1 MTSFDR
7 KHLWEIQAVR
17 DVLLIAGGLSLLWL
31 GYALS
36 SITVPLLVALLL
48 AYLVE
53 PLVEGLGR
61 RGVSRTR
68 AAAWFV
74 GLFGVLV
81 VGLLAL
87 VLPLIVGQTLRL
99 VDDVESGAMQSRVL
113 QMESILPGQA
123 AAPLQRMA
131 QLLPGDGLRDVDGSQ
146 DMDAPKTLAAQTPTE
161 SLEDQVGRLVRE
173 QLQEQEEDS
182 ALQQRGLEAAG
193 TALASAWNVLFA
205 LVDAG
210 FLLFL
215 IPFYF
220 YFLVTWYPAVE
231 RFGGQMVPRDN
242 RDSIFALLQEMDDVV
257 SGFVRGR
264 LLVSFIMG
272 LFFSVGWWLVGVP
285 YAFVLGMTTGA
296 LSTVPFLGLLGGPV
310 AIGLAILAR
319 LEVPEIERVA
329 WWIPIVLPAGVFGL
343 VQAIEG
349 WVLLPLIAGRA
360 TRLVPVTIVVAV
372 LAGGALLGVY
382 GMLLAIPLAA
392 CLKILVIRV
401 VLPRLRA
408 WTRGDVSDPLPID
421 DGQQAS

>member
-7 KHLWEIQAVR
+7 KHLWEIQAIR

-36 SITVPLLVALLL
+36 SITIPLLMALLL

-53 PLVEGLGR
+53 PLVEGLGQ
-61 RGVSRTR
+61 RGVSRSR

-99 VDDVESGAMQSRVL
+99 VDDVESGDMQRRVL
-113 QMESILPGQA
+113 RVESILPEQA
-123 AAPLQRMA
+123 AAPLQRLAM
-131 QLLPGDGLRDVDGSQ
+131 LLPGEATLDAESDLIAVEGEVPSTDADADSLEMQIQRIVQQELASQSDDAVLQQEGLR
-146 DMDAPKTLAAQTPTE
+146 
-161 SLEDQVGRLVRE
+161 
-173 QLQEQEEDS
+173 
-182 ALQQRGLEAAG
+182 AAG
-193 TALASAWNVLFA
+193 AALTSAWSVLVA
-205 LVDAG
+205 IVDAG

-220 YFLVTWYPAVE
+220 YFLVLWYPEVV
-231 RFGGQMVPRDN
+231 RFGAQLVPRDN
-242 RDSIFALLQEMDDVV
+242 REAIFSLLQEMDDVV

-272 LFFSVGWWLVGVP
+272 LMFSVGWWLVDVP

-296 LSTVPFLGLLGGPV
+296 LSTVPFVGGLGAPI
-310 AIGLAILAR
+310 AIGLAVLAR
-319 LEVPEIERVA
+319 LELPEVERAA
-329 WWIPIVLPAGVFGL
+329 WWMPVALPAAVFAL
-343 VQAIEG
+343 VSAIEG

-360 TRLVPVTIVVAV
+360 TRLDPVTIVVAV

-408 WTRGDVSDPLPID
+408 WTRGDVADPLPID
-421 DGQQAS
+421 DGQ

>member
-7 KHLWEIQAVR
+7 KHLWEIQAIR

-36 SITVPLLVALLL
+36 SITIPLLMALLL

-53 PLVEGLGR
+53 PLVEGLGQ
-61 RGVSRTR
+61 RGVSRSR

-99 VDDVESGAMQSRVL
+99 VDDVESGDMQGRVL
-113 QMESILPGQA
+113 RVESILPEQA
-123 AAPLQRMA
+123 AAPLQRLAM
-131 QLLPGDGLRDVDGSQ
+131 LLPGEATLDAESDLIAAEGELPSTDADADSLEMQIQLIVQQELASQSDDAVLQQEGLR
-146 DMDAPKTLAAQTPTE
+146 
-161 SLEDQVGRLVRE
+161 
-173 QLQEQEEDS
+173 
-182 ALQQRGLEAAG
+182 AAG
-193 TALASAWNVLFA
+193 AALTSAWSVLVA
-205 LVDAG
+205 IVDAG

-220 YFLVTWYPAVE
+220 YFLVLWYPEVV
-231 RFGGQMVPRDN
+231 RFGAQLVPRDN
-242 RDSIFALLQEMDDVV
+242 REAIFSLLQEMDDVV

-272 LFFSVGWWLVGVP
+272 LMFSVGWWLVDVP

-296 LSTVPFLGLLGGPV
+296 LSTVPFVGGLGAPI
-310 AIGLAILAR
+310 AIGLAVLAR
-319 LEVPEIERVA
+319 LELPEVERAA
-329 WWIPIVLPAGVFGL
+329 WWMPVALPAAVFAL
-343 VQAIEG
+343 VSAIEG

-360 TRLVPVTIVVAV
+360 TRLDPVTIVVAV

-408 WTRGDVSDPLPID
+408 WTRGDVADPLPID
-421 DGQQAS
+421 DGQ

>member
-7 KHLWEIQAVR
+7 KHLWEIQSVR
-17 DVLLIAGGLSLLWL
+17 DVLLIAGSLSLLWL

-36 SITVPLLVALLL
+36 SITIPLLMALLL

-61 RGVSRTR
+61 RGVSRSR

-99 VDDVESGAMQSRVL
+99 VEDVESGDMQRRVL
-113 QMESILPGQA
+113 RVESILPEKA
-123 AAPLQRMA
+123 APPLQRLA
-131 QLLPGDGLRDVDGSQ
+131 LLLPGEAVIDTDSDLMSSDSQ
-146 DMDAPKTLAAQTPTE
+146 IEPTNANAE
-161 SLEDQVGRLVRE
+161 SLETQIQRIVRQ
-173 QLQEQEEDS
+173 QLATQAEDS
-182 ALQQRGLEAAG
+182 ALEQEGLRAAG
-193 TALASAWNVLFA
+193 AALTSAWSVLVA
-205 LVDAG
+205 IVDAG

-220 YFLVTWYPAVE
+220 YFLVLWYPEVV
-231 RFGGQMVPRDN
+231 RFGAQLVPRDN
-242 RDSIFALLQEMDDVV
+242 QDATFALLQEMDDVV

-272 LFFSVGWWLVGVP
+272 LMFSVGWWLVGVP
-285 YAFVLGMTTGA
+285 YAFVLGMATGA
-296 LSTVPFLGLLGGPV
+296 LSTVPFVGGLGAPIAV
-310 AIGLAILAR
+310 GLAVLAR
-319 LEVPEIERVA
+319 LEAPELERAA
-329 WWIPIVLPAGVFGL
+329 WWMPVVLPSAVFAL
-343 VQAIEG
+343 VSAIEG

-360 TRLVPVTIVVAV
+360 TRLDPVTIVVAV

-392 CLKILVIRV
+392 CLKILLIRI

-408 WTRGDVSDPLPID
+408 WTRGDAADPLPID
-421 DGQQAS
+421 DGQ

>member
-7 KHLWEIQAVR
+7 KHLWEIQAIR

-36 SITVPLLVALLL
+36 SITIPLLMALLL

-53 PLVEGLGR
+53 PLVEGLGQ
-61 RGVSRTR
+61 RGVSRSR

-99 VDDVESGAMQSRVL
+99 VDDVESGDMQRRVL
-113 QMESILPGQA
+113 RVESILPEQA
-123 AAPLQRMA
+123 AAPLQRLAM
-131 QLLPGDGLRDVDGSQ
+131 LLPGEAGLDAESDLVAAEGEVQSTDADADSLEMQIQRIVQQELASQSDDAVLQQEGLR
-146 DMDAPKTLAAQTPTE
+146 
-161 SLEDQVGRLVRE
+161 
-173 QLQEQEEDS
+173 
-182 ALQQRGLEAAG
+182 AAG
-193 TALASAWNVLFA
+193 AALTSAWSVLVA
-205 LVDAG
+205 IVDAG

-220 YFLVTWYPAVE
+220 YFLVLWYPEVV
-231 RFGGQMVPRDN
+231 RFGAQLVPRDN
-242 RDSIFALLQEMDDVV
+242 REAIFSLLQEMDDVV

-272 LFFSVGWWLVGVP
+272 LMFSVGWWLVDVP

-296 LSTVPFLGLLGGPV
+296 LSTVPFVGGLGAPI
-310 AIGLAILAR
+310 AIGLAVLAR
-319 LEVPEIERVA
+319 LELPEVERAA
-329 WWIPIVLPAGVFGL
+329 WWMPVALPAAVFAL
-343 VQAIEG
+343 VSAIEG

-360 TRLVPVTIVVAV
+360 TRLDPVTIVVAV

-408 WTRGDVSDPLPID
+408 WTRGDVADPLPID
-421 DGQQAS
+421 DGQ

>member
-7 KHLWEIQAVR
+7 KHLWEIQAIR

-36 SITVPLLVALLL
+36 SITIPLLMALLL

-53 PLVEGLGR
+53 PLVEGLGQ
-61 RGVSRTR
+61 RGVSRSR

-99 VDDVESGAMQSRVL
+99 VDDVESGDMQGRVL
-113 QMESILPGQA
+113 RVESILPEQA
-123 AAPLQRMA
+123 AAPLQRLAM
-131 QLLPGDGLRDVDGSQ
+131 LLPGEATLDAESDLIAAEGEVPSTDADADSLEMQIQRIVQQELASQSDDAVLQQEGLR
-146 DMDAPKTLAAQTPTE
+146 
-161 SLEDQVGRLVRE
+161 
-173 QLQEQEEDS
+173 
-182 ALQQRGLEAAG
+182 AAG
-193 TALASAWNVLFA
+193 AALTSAWSVLVA
-205 LVDAG
+205 IVDAG

-220 YFLVTWYPAVE
+220 YFLVLWYPEVV
-231 RFGGQMVPRDN
+231 RFGAQLVPRDN
-242 RDSIFALLQEMDDVV
+242 REAIFSLLQEMDDVV

-272 LFFSVGWWLVGVP
+272 LMFSVGWWLVDVP

-296 LSTVPFLGLLGGPV
+296 LSTVPFVGGLGAPI
-310 AIGLAILAR
+310 AIGLAVLAR
-319 LEVPEIERVA
+319 LELPEVERAA
-329 WWIPIVLPAGVFGL
+329 WWMPVALPAAVFAL
-343 VQAIEG
+343 VSAIEG

-360 TRLVPVTIVVAV
+360 TRLDPVTIVVAV

-408 WTRGDVSDPLPID
+408 WTRGDVADPLPID
-421 DGQQAS
+421 DGQ

>member
-7 KHLWEIQAVR
+7 KHLWEIQAIR

-36 SITVPLLVALLL
+36 SITIPLLMALLL

-53 PLVEGLGR
+53 PLVEGLGQ
-61 RGVSRTR
+61 RGVSRSR

-99 VDDVESGAMQSRVL
+99 VDDVESGDMQRRVL
-113 QMESILPGQA
+113 RVESILPEQA
-123 AAPLQRMA
+123 AAPLQRLAM
-131 QLLPGDGLRDVDGSQ
+131 LLPGEAVLDTESDLVTASGEVESTGSSVDSLEMQIQRIVQQELASQSDDAVLQQEGLR
-146 DMDAPKTLAAQTPTE
+146 
-161 SLEDQVGRLVRE
+161 
-173 QLQEQEEDS
+173 
-182 ALQQRGLEAAG
+182 AAG
-193 TALASAWNVLFA
+193 AALTSAWSVLVA
-205 LVDAG
+205 IVDAG

-220 YFLVTWYPAVE
+220 YFLVLWYPEVI
-231 RFGGQMVPRDN
+231 RFGAQLVPRDN
-242 RDSIFALLQEMDDVV
+242 REAIFSLLQEMDDVV

-272 LFFSVGWWLVGVP
+272 LMFSVGWWLVDVP

-296 LSTVPFLGLLGGPV
+296 LSTVPFVGGLGAPI
-310 AIGLAILAR
+310 AIGLAVLAR
-319 LEVPEIERVA
+319 LELPEVERAA
-329 WWIPIVLPAGVFGL
+329 WWMPVVLPAAVFAL
-343 VQAIEG
+343 VSAIEG

-360 TRLVPVTIVVAV
+360 TRLDPVTIVVAV

-408 WTRGDVSDPLPID
+408 WTRGDVADPLPID
-421 DGQQAS
+421 DGQ

>member
-7 KHLWEIQAVR
+7 KHLWEIQAIR

-36 SITVPLLVALLL
+36 SITIPLLMALLL

-53 PLVEGLGR
+53 PLVEGLGQ
-61 RGVSRTR
+61 RGVSRSR

-99 VDDVESGAMQSRVL
+99 VDDVESGDMQRRVL
-113 QMESILPGQA
+113 RVESILPEQA
-123 AAPLQRMA
+123 AAPLQRLAM
-131 QLLPGDGLRDVDGSQ
+131 LLPGEAVLNTESDLVAASGEVQSTDADADSLEMQIQRIVQQELASQSDDAVLQQEGLR
-146 DMDAPKTLAAQTPTE
+146 
-161 SLEDQVGRLVRE
+161 
-173 QLQEQEEDS
+173 
-182 ALQQRGLEAAG
+182 AAG
-193 TALASAWNVLFA
+193 AALTSAWSVLVA
-205 LVDAG
+205 IVDAG

-220 YFLVTWYPAVE
+220 YFLVLWYPEVI
-231 RFGGQMVPRDN
+231 RFGSQLVPRDN
-242 RDSIFALLQEMDDVV
+242 REATFSLLQEMDDVV

-272 LFFSVGWWLVGVP
+272 LMFSVGWWLVGVP

-296 LSTVPFLGLLGGPV
+296 LSTVPFVGGLGAPI
-310 AIGLAILAR
+310 AIGLAVLAR
-319 LEVPEIERVA
+319 LELPEVERAA
-329 WWIPIVLPAGVFGL
+329 WWMPVVLPAAVFAL
-343 VQAIEG
+343 VSAIEG

-360 TRLVPVTIVVAV
+360 TRLDPVTIVVAV

-392 CLKILVIRV
+392 CMKILVIRV

-408 WTRGDVSDPLPID
+408 WTRGDVADPLPID
-421 DGQQAS
+421 DGQ

>member
-7 KHLWEIQAVR
+7 KHLWEIQAIR

-36 SITVPLLVALLL
+36 SITIPLLMALLL

-53 PLVEGLGR
+53 PLVEGLGQ
-61 RGVSRTR
+61 RGVSRSR

-99 VDDVESGAMQSRVL
+99 VDDVESGDMQRRVL
-113 QMESILPGQA
+113 RVESILPEQA
-123 AAPLQRMA
+123 AAPLQRLAM
-131 QLLPGDGLRDVDGSQ
+131 LLPGEATLDAESDLIAAEGEVPSIDADADSLEMQIQRIVQQELASQSDDAVLQQEGLR
-146 DMDAPKTLAAQTPTE
+146 
-161 SLEDQVGRLVRE
+161 
-173 QLQEQEEDS
+173 
-182 ALQQRGLEAAG
+182 AAG
-193 TALASAWNVLFA
+193 AALTSAWSVLVA
-205 LVDAG
+205 IVDAG

-220 YFLVTWYPAVE
+220 YFLVLWYPEVV
-231 RFGGQMVPRDN
+231 RFGAQLVPRDN
-242 RDSIFALLQEMDDVV
+242 REAIFSLLQEMDDVV

-272 LFFSVGWWLVGVP
+272 LMFSVGWWLVDVP

-296 LSTVPFLGLLGGPV
+296 LSTVPFVGGLGAPI
-310 AIGLAILAR
+310 AIGLAVLAR
-319 LEVPEIERVA
+319 LELPEVERAA
-329 WWIPIVLPAGVFGL
+329 WWMPVALPAAVFAL
-343 VQAIEG
+343 VSAIEG

-360 TRLVPVTIVVAV
+360 TRLDPVTIVVAV

-408 WTRGDVSDPLPID
+408 WTRGDVADPLPID
-421 DGQQAS
+421 DGQ

>member
-7 KHLWEIQAVR
+7 KHLWEIQAIR

-36 SITVPLLVALLL
+36 SITIPLLMALLL

-53 PLVEGLGR
+53 PLVEGLGQ
-61 RGVSRTR
+61 RGVSRSR

-99 VDDVESGAMQSRVL
+99 VDDVESGDMQRRVL
-113 QMESILPGQA
+113 RVESILPEQA
-123 AAPLQRMA
+123 AAPLQRLAM
-131 QLLPGDGLRDVDGSQ
+131 LLPGEATLDAESDLIAAEGEVPSTDADADSLEMQIQRIVQQELASQSDDAVLQQEGLR
-146 DMDAPKTLAAQTPTE
+146 
-161 SLEDQVGRLVRE
+161 
-173 QLQEQEEDS
+173 
-182 ALQQRGLEAAG
+182 AAG
-193 TALASAWNVLFA
+193 AALTSAWSVLVA
-205 LVDAG
+205 IVDAG

-220 YFLVTWYPAVE
+220 YFLVLWYPEVV
-231 RFGGQMVPRDN
+231 RFGAQLVPRDN
-242 RDSIFALLQEMDDVV
+242 REAIFSLLQEMDDVV

-272 LFFSVGWWLVGVP
+272 LMFSVGWWLLGVP

-296 LSTVPFLGLLGGPV
+296 LSTVPFVGGLGAPI
-310 AIGLAILAR
+310 AIGLAVLAR
-319 LEVPEIERVA
+319 LELPEVERAA
-329 WWIPIVLPAGVFGL
+329 WWMPVVLPAAVFAL
-343 VQAIEG
+343 VSAIEG

-360 TRLVPVTIVVAV
+360 TRLDPVTIVVAV

-408 WTRGDVSDPLPID
+408 WTRGDVADPLPID
-421 DGQQAS
+421 DGQ

>member
-7 KHLWEIQAVR
+7 KHLWEIQAIR

-36 SITVPLLVALLL
+36 SITIPLLMALLL

-53 PLVEGLGR
+53 PLVEGLGQ
-61 RGVSRTR
+61 RGVSRSR

-99 VDDVESGAMQSRVL
+99 VDDVESGDMQRRVL
-113 QMESILPGQA
+113 RVESILPEQA
-123 AAPLQRMA
+123 AAPLQRLAM
-131 QLLPGDGLRDVDGSQ
+131 LLPGEATLDAESDLIAAEGEVPSTDADADSLEMQIQRIVQQELASQSDDAVLQQEGLR
-146 DMDAPKTLAAQTPTE
+146 
-161 SLEDQVGRLVRE
+161 
-173 QLQEQEEDS
+173 
-182 ALQQRGLEAAG
+182 AAG
-193 TALASAWNVLFA
+193 AALTSAWSVLVA
-205 LVDAG
+205 IVDAG

-220 YFLVTWYPAVE
+220 YFLVLWYPEVI
-231 RFGGQMVPRDN
+231 RFGAQLLPRDN
-242 RDSIFALLQEMDDVV
+242 REAIFSLLQEMDDVV

-272 LFFSVGWWLVGVP
+272 LMFSVGWWLVDVP

-296 LSTVPFLGLLGGPV
+296 LSTVPFVGGLGAPI
-310 AIGLAILAR
+310 AIGLAVLAR
-319 LEVPEIERVA
+319 LELPEVERAA
-329 WWIPIVLPAGVFGL
+329 WWMPVALPAAVFAL
-343 VQAIEG
+343 VSAIEG

-360 TRLVPVTIVVAV
+360 TRLDPVTIVVAV

-408 WTRGDVSDPLPID
+408 WTRGDVADPLPID
-421 DGQQAS
+421 DGQ

>member
-7 KHLWEIQAVR
+7 KHLWEIQAIR

-36 SITVPLLVALLL
+36 SITIPLLMALLL

-53 PLVEGLGR
+53 PLVEGLGQ
-61 RGVSRTR
+61 RGVSRSR

-99 VDDVESGAMQSRVL
+99 VDDVESGDMQRRVL
-113 QMESILPGQA
+113 RVESILPEQA
-123 AAPLQRMA
+123 AAPLQRLAM
-131 QLLPGDGLRDVDGSQ
+131 LLPGEATLDAESDLIAAEGEVPSTDADADSLEMQIQRIVQQELASQSDDAVLQQEGLR
-146 DMDAPKTLAAQTPTE
+146 
-161 SLEDQVGRLVRE
+161 
-173 QLQEQEEDS
+173 
-182 ALQQRGLEAAG
+182 AAG
-193 TALASAWNVLFA
+193 AALTRAWSVLVA
-205 LVDAG
+205 IVDAG

-220 YFLVTWYPAVE
+220 YFLVLWYPEVV
-231 RFGGQMVPRDN
+231 RFGAQLVPRDN
-242 RDSIFALLQEMDDVV
+242 REAIFSLLQEMDDVV

-272 LFFSVGWWLVGVP
+272 LMFSVGWWLVDVP

-296 LSTVPFLGLLGGPV
+296 LSTVPFVGGLGAPI
-310 AIGLAILAR
+310 AIGLAVLAR
-319 LEVPEIERVA
+319 LELPEVERAA
-329 WWIPIVLPAGVFGL
+329 WWMPVALPAAVFAL
-343 VQAIEG
+343 VSAIEG

-360 TRLVPVTIVVAV
+360 TRLDPVTIVVAV

-408 WTRGDVSDPLPID
+408 WTRGDVADPLPID
-421 DGQQAS
+421 DGQ

>member
-7 KHLWEIQAVR
+7 KHLWEIQAIR

-36 SITVPLLVALLL
+36 SITIPLLMALLL

-53 PLVEGLGR
+53 PLVEGLGQ
-61 RGVSRTR
+61 RGVSRSR

-99 VDDVESGAMQSRVL
+99 VDDVESGDMQRRVL
-113 QMESILPGQA
+113 RVESILPEQA
-123 AAPLQRMA
+123 AAPLQRLAM
-131 QLLPGDGLRDVDGSQ
+131 LLPGEAALDAESDLVAAEGEVQSTDADADSLEMQIQRIVQQELASQSDDAVLQQEGLR
-146 DMDAPKTLAAQTPTE
+146 
-161 SLEDQVGRLVRE
+161 
-173 QLQEQEEDS
+173 
-182 ALQQRGLEAAG
+182 AAG
-193 TALASAWNVLFA
+193 AALTSAWSVLVA
-205 LVDAG
+205 IVDAG

-220 YFLVTWYPAVE
+220 YFLVLWYPEVV
-231 RFGGQMVPRDN
+231 RFGAQLVPRDN
-242 RDSIFALLQEMDDVV
+242 REAIFSLLQEMDDVV

-272 LFFSVGWWLVGVP
+272 LMFSVGWWLVDVP

-296 LSTVPFLGLLGGPV
+296 LSTVPFVGGLGAPI
-310 AIGLAILAR
+310 AIGLAVLAR
-319 LEVPEIERVA
+319 LELPEVERAA
-329 WWIPIVLPAGVFGL
+329 WWMPVVLPAAVFAL
-343 VQAIEG
+343 VSAIEG

-360 TRLVPVTIVVAV
+360 TRLDPVTIVVAV

-408 WTRGDVSDPLPID
+408 WTRGDVADPLPID
-421 DGQQAS
+421 DGQ

>member
-131 QLLPGDGLRDVDGSQ
+131 QLLPGDGLREVDGSQ
-146 DMDAPKTLAAQTPTE
+146 DMDAPKILAAQTPTE

-360 TRLVPVTIVVAV
+360 TRLDPVTIVVAV

>member
-7 KHLWEIQAVR
+7 KHLWEIQAIR

-36 SITVPLLVALLL
+36 SITIPLLMALLL

-53 PLVEGLGR
+53 PLVEGLGQ
-61 RGVSRTR
+61 RGVSRSR

-99 VDDVESGAMQSRVL
+99 VDDVESGDMQRRVL
-113 QMESILPGQA
+113 RVESILPEQA
-123 AAPLQRMA
+123 AAPLQRLAM
-131 QLLPGDGLRDVDGSQ
+131 LLPGEATLDAESDLVAAEGEVPSTDADADSLEMQIQRIVQQELASQSDDAVLQQEGLR
-146 DMDAPKTLAAQTPTE
+146 
-161 SLEDQVGRLVRE
+161 
-173 QLQEQEEDS
+173 
-182 ALQQRGLEAAG
+182 AAG
-193 TALASAWNVLFA
+193 AALTSAWSVLVA
-205 LVDAG
+205 IVDAG

-220 YFLVTWYPAVE
+220 YFLVLWYPEVV
-231 RFGGQMVPRDN
+231 RFGAQLVPRDN
-242 RDSIFALLQEMDDVV
+242 REAIFSLLQEMDDVV

-272 LFFSVGWWLVGVP
+272 LMFSVGWWLVDVP

-296 LSTVPFLGLLGGPV
+296 LSTVPFVGGLGAPI
-310 AIGLAILAR
+310 AIGLAVLAR
-319 LEVPEIERVA
+319 LELPEVERAA
-329 WWIPIVLPAGVFGL
+329 WWMPVALPAAVFAL
-343 VQAIEG
+343 VSAIEG

-360 TRLVPVTIVVAV
+360 TRLDPVTIVVAV

-408 WTRGDVSDPLPID
+408 WTRGDVADPLPID
-421 DGQQAS
+421 DGQ

>member
-7 KHLWEIQAVR
+7 KHLWEIQAIR
-17 DVLLIAGGLSLLWL
+17 DVLLIAGALSLLWL

-36 SITVPLLVALLL
+36 SITIPLLMALLL

-53 PLVEGLGR
+53 PLVEGLGQ
-61 RGVSRTR
+61 RGVSRSR

-74 GLFGVLV
+74 GLFGILV

-99 VDDVESGAMQSRVL
+99 VDDVESGDMQRRVL
-113 QMESILPGQA
+113 QVESILPEQA
-123 AAPLQRMA
+123 AAPLQRLAM
-131 QLLPGDGLRDVDGSQ
+131 LLPGEAVLNTESDLVAASGEVESMGPGANSLEMQIQRIVQQELASQSDDAVLQEEGLR
-146 DMDAPKTLAAQTPTE
+146 
-161 SLEDQVGRLVRE
+161 
-173 QLQEQEEDS
+173 
-182 ALQQRGLEAAG
+182 AAG
-193 TALASAWNVLFA
+193 AALTSAWSVLVA
-205 LVDAG
+205 IVDAG

-220 YFLVTWYPAVE
+220 YFLVLWYPEVI
-231 RFGGQMVPRDN
+231 RFGAQLVPRDN
-242 RDSIFALLQEMDDVV
+242 REAIFSLLQEMDDVV

-272 LFFSVGWWLVGVP
+272 LMFSVGWWLVGVP

-296 LSTVPFLGLLGGPV
+296 LSTVPFVGGLGAPI
-310 AIGLAILAR
+310 AIGLAVLAR
-319 LEVPEIERVA
+319 LELPEIERAA
-329 WWIPIVLPAGVFGL
+329 WWMPVVLPAAVFAL
-343 VQAIEG
+343 VSAIEG

-360 TRLVPVTIVVAV
+360 TRLDPVTIVVAV

-408 WTRGDVSDPLPID
+408 WTRGDVADPLPID
-421 DGQQAS
+421 DGQ

>member
-7 KHLWEIQAVR
+7 KHLWEIQAIR

-36 SITVPLLVALLL
+36 SITIPLLMALLL

-53 PLVEGLGR
+53 PLVEGLGQ
-61 RGVSRTR
+61 RGVSRSR

-99 VDDVESGAMQSRVL
+99 VDDVESGDMQRRVL
-113 QMESILPGQA
+113 RVESILPEQA
-123 AAPLQRMA
+123 AAPLQRLAM
-131 QLLPGDGLRDVDGSQ
+131 LLPGEATLDAQSDLVATEGEVQSTDADADSLEMQIQRIVQQELASQSDDAVLQQEGLR
-146 DMDAPKTLAAQTPTE
+146 
-161 SLEDQVGRLVRE
+161 
-173 QLQEQEEDS
+173 
-182 ALQQRGLEAAG
+182 AAG
-193 TALASAWNVLFA
+193 AALTSAWSVLVA
-205 LVDAG
+205 IVDAG

-220 YFLVTWYPAVE
+220 YFLVLWYPEVV
-231 RFGGQMVPRDN
+231 RFGAQLVPRDN
-242 RDSIFALLQEMDDVV
+242 REAIFSLLQEMDDVV

-272 LFFSVGWWLVGVP
+272 LMFSVGWWLVDVP

-296 LSTVPFLGLLGGPV
+296 LSTVPFVGGLGAPI
-310 AIGLAILAR
+310 AIGLAVLAR
-319 LEVPEIERVA
+319 LELPEVERAA
-329 WWIPIVLPAGVFGL
+329 WWMPVALPAAVFAL
-343 VQAIEG
+343 VSAIEG

-360 TRLVPVTIVVAV
+360 TRLDPVTIVVAV

-408 WTRGDVSDPLPID
+408 WTRGDVADPLPID
-421 DGQQAS
+421 DGQ

>member
-7 KHLWEIQAVR
+7 KHLWEIQSVR
-17 DVLLIAGGLSLLWL
+17 DVLLIAGSLSLLWL

-36 SITVPLLVALLL
+36 SITIPLLMALLL

-61 RGVSRTR
+61 RGVSRSR

-99 VDDVESGAMQSRVL
+99 VEDVESGDMQRRVL
-113 QMESILPGQA
+113 RVESILPEKA
-123 AAPLQRMA
+123 APPLQRLA
-131 QLLPGDGLRDVDGSQ
+131 LLLPGEAVIDTDSDLMSSDSQ
-146 DMDAPKTLAAQTPTE
+146 IEPTSANAE
-161 SLEDQVGRLVRE
+161 SLETQIQRIVRQ
-173 QLQEQEEDS
+173 QLATQAEDS
-182 ALQQRGLEAAG
+182 ALEQEGLRAAG
-193 TALASAWNVLFA
+193 AALTSAWSVLVA
-205 LVDAG
+205 IVDAG

-220 YFLVTWYPAVE
+220 YFLVLWYPEVV
-231 RFGGQMVPRDN
+231 RFGAQLVPRDN
-242 RDSIFALLQEMDDVV
+242 RDATFALLQEMDDVV

-272 LFFSVGWWLVGVP
+272 LMFSVGWWLVGVP
-285 YAFVLGMTTGA
+285 YAFVLGMATGA
-296 LSTVPFLGLLGGPV
+296 LSTVPFVGGLGAPIAV
-310 AIGLAILAR
+310 GLAVLAR
-319 LEVPEIERVA
+319 LEAPELERAA
-329 WWIPIVLPAGVFGL
+329 WWMPVVLPSAVFAL
-343 VQAIEG
+343 VSAIEG

-360 TRLVPVTIVVAV
+360 TRLDPVTIVVAV

-392 CLKILVIRV
+392 CLKILLIRI

-408 WTRGDVSDPLPID
+408 WTRGDAADPLPID
-421 DGQQAS
+421 DGQ

>member
-7 KHLWEIQAVR
+7 KHLWEIQAIR

-36 SITVPLLVALLL
+36 SITIPLLMALLL

-53 PLVEGLGR
+53 PLVEGLGQ
-61 RGVSRTR
+61 RGVSRSR

-99 VDDVESGAMQSRVL
+99 VDDVESGDMQRRVL
-113 QMESILPGQA
+113 RVESILPEQA
-123 AAPLQRMA
+123 AAPLQRLAM
-131 QLLPGDGLRDVDGSQ
+131 LLPGEATLDAQSDLVATEGEVQSTDADADSLEMQIQRIVQQELASQSDDAVLQQEGLR
-146 DMDAPKTLAAQTPTE
+146 
-161 SLEDQVGRLVRE
+161 
-173 QLQEQEEDS
+173 
-182 ALQQRGLEAAG
+182 AAG
-193 TALASAWNVLFA
+193 AALTSAWSVLVA
-205 LVDAG
+205 IVDAG

-215 IPFYF
+215 IPFYC
-220 YFLVTWYPAVE
+220 YFLVLWYPEVV
-231 RFGGQMVPRDN
+231 RFGAQLVPRDN
-242 RDSIFALLQEMDDVV
+242 REDIFSLLQEMDDVV

-272 LFFSVGWWLVGVP
+272 LMFSVGWWLVDVP

-296 LSTVPFLGLLGGPV
+296 LSTVPFVGGLGAPI
-310 AIGLAILAR
+310 AIGLAVLAR
-319 LEVPEIERVA
+319 LELPEVERAA
-329 WWIPIVLPAGVFGL
+329 WWMPVVLPAAVFAL
-343 VQAIEG
+343 VSAIEG

-360 TRLVPVTIVVAV
+360 TRLDPVTIVVAV
-372 LAGGALLGVY
+372 LAGGAVLGVY

-408 WTRGDVSDPLPID
+408 WTRGDVADPLPID
-421 DGQQAS
+421 DGQ

>member
-7 KHLWEIQAVR
+7 KHLWEIQAIR
-17 DVLLIAGGLSLLWL
+17 DVLLIAGALSLLWL

-36 SITVPLLVALLL
+36 SITIPLLMALLL

-53 PLVEGLGR
+53 PLVEGLGQ
-61 RGVSRTR
+61 RGVSRSR

-74 GLFGVLV
+74 GLFGILV

-99 VDDVESGAMQSRVL
+99 VDDVESGDMQRRVL
-113 QMESILPGQA
+113 RVESILPEQA
-123 AAPLQRMA
+123 AAPLQRLAM
-131 QLLPGDGLRDVDGSQ
+131 LLPGEAVLNTESDLVAASGEVESMGPGANSLEMQIQRIVQQELASQSDDAVLQEEGLR
-146 DMDAPKTLAAQTPTE
+146 
-161 SLEDQVGRLVRE
+161 
-173 QLQEQEEDS
+173 
-182 ALQQRGLEAAG
+182 AAG
-193 TALASAWNVLFA
+193 AALTSAWSVLVA
-205 LVDAG
+205 IVDAG

-220 YFLVTWYPAVE
+220 YFLVLWYPEVI
-231 RFGGQMVPRDN
+231 RFGAQLVPRDN
-242 RDSIFALLQEMDDVV
+242 REAIFSLLQEMDDVV

-272 LFFSVGWWLVGVP
+272 LMFSVGWWLVGVP

-296 LSTVPFLGLLGGPV
+296 LSTVPFVGGLGAPI
-310 AIGLAILAR
+310 AIGLAVLAR
-319 LEVPEIERVA
+319 LELPEIERAA
-329 WWIPIVLPAGVFGL
+329 WWMPVVLPAAVFAL
-343 VQAIEG
+343 VSAIEG

-360 TRLVPVTIVVAV
+360 TRLDPVTIVVAV

-408 WTRGDVSDPLPID
+408 WTRGDVADPLPID
-421 DGQQAS
+421 DGQ